1 MRERA
6 RPPSDV
12 TRISRD
18 QQMRERD
25 FWRGREGEEVATHQM
40 LSRTVVDMEGG
51 SYDDVNTRRTNAATL
66 IPSSSSSLSL
76 TNANFS
82 SLTVLDVRASRLLRL
97 PPLGAC
103 CHCLEVML
111 CDNNRL
117 VNLDCFAGASFPRL
131 RLVSVTRNSLVA
143 AKGILGAA
151 PSLRKLDAADNN
163 ITARQLSLM
172 LGEGNETHTSLEML
186 LLRENNLER
195 LVDMSRLV
203 SLRRLDLSGNDLGA
217 DALVCASRLLPAT
230 LVSLHL
236 RDIPLRGA
244 SELREL
250 CVLPRLGRVDVSGC
264 GADIYRLRALLPSQ
278 VQVIDDTASR
288 AEYLLSHRHQRRSV
302 RHQREQKQHQ
312 HEREA
317 LFENPSKTKT
327 TRFEAERLQVSGRR
341 RDRLSAVDL
350 NVLSVSSKLGS
361 TKPKIQSRR
370 ATTSNGHREPARGS
384 LEWVL
389 SVAPRHDV
397 SSHRKGRTYSD
408 EEEAIVRLQA
418 LARGFIA
425 RRRFEEFAASNRAAT
440 TIQAHWRGHRS
451 RRQSVEVDL
460 SLRVSALE
468 AELGEERR
476 RREALEEEHL
486 KLEEAVRFLWS
497 EVLVLRGGGGK
508 SGSDGGG
515 GKAEDDRLAHNER
528 DDDV

>member
-1 MRERA
+1 MLPGGAAEVGMNGGVQE
-6 RPPSDV
+6 DV
-12 TRISRD
+12 Y
-18 QQMRERD
+18 
-25 FWRGREGEEVATHQM
+25 A
-40 LSRTVVDMEGG
+40 
-51 SYDDVNTRRTNAATL
+51 RRTNAAAL
-66 IPSSSSSLSL
+66 IPSSSSSASL
-76 TNANFS
+76 ANSNIS

-143 AKGILGAA
+143 AKGILSAA
-151 PSLRKLDAADNN
+151 PSLRKLDAAENN

-172 LGEGNETHTSLEML
+172 LGEGSETHTSLETL

-217 DALVCASRLLPAT
+217 GALVCASRLLPAT
-230 LVSLHL
+230 VVSLHL
-236 RDIPLRGA
+236 RDIPLRGS

-278 VQVIDDTASR
+278 VEVIDETAAH
-288 AEYLLSHRHQRRSV
+288 AEYLLSHHHSHQRRG
-302 RHQREQKQHQ
+302 RHQLQQKQKQKHG
-312 HEREA
+312 RGA
-317 LFENPSKTKT
+317 LVEST
-327 TRFEAERLQVSGRR
+327 TQRRTPRGSELEHLRASDGHCDHPRAADVSPRLVSR
-341 RDRLSAVDL
+341 
-350 NVLSVSSKLGS
+350 
-361 TKPKIQSRR
+361 KPKIQSRR
-370 ATTSNGHREPARGS
+370 RAAKTNGHSQPARGS

-389 SVAPRHDV
+389 SVAPPHRV
-397 SSHRKGRTYSD
+397 SLHRSGHRYSD

-425 RRRFEEFAASNRAAT
+425 RRRFEEFAAINRAAT
-440 TIQAHWRGHRS
+440 TIQAHWRGYAW
-451 RRQSVEVDL
+451 RRQKRTGVDL
-460 SLRVSALE
+460 MMRVSALE
-468 AELGEERR
+468 AELEEERHR
-476 RREALEEEHL
+476 RVALEEEHL

-497 EVLVLRGGGGK
+497 EVLVLRGGGT
-508 SGSDGGG
+508 SQSGGG
-515 GKAEDDRLAHNER
+515 GENAEDGSLARNGR
-528 DDDV
+528 DK